1 MSKYLNALKNKRSK
15 FHGGGHNKLEDG
27 TWSPHNPKERAH
39 VDKELEYLESDA
51 DFDNDGE
58 ISEAEKNK
66 ARAALGRTKDTKYN
80 MDRTNAAGV
89 DVREGKDGIT
99 SKEHRNLEEGDIALQ
114 GTDSALA
121 RQKKDNEWLVNKGY
135 DLNNDGVV
143 SNQEHVAGKE
153 DKNLLKTEE
162 EVKKGQKDRKL
173 GYDTKYAPVDIHTE
187 KQADKATVTDAKTG
201 LAADIS
207 KDDEASAPFVTA
219 EDDIQQISET
229 PKSTELWAQNV
240 TAENLSPAAALK
252 ASQAA
257 SMGDPLKAGQ
267 YQAVMAVDLVGQMT
281 PAERNQ
287 AAGEFQ
293 NSPEVQRF
301 NKLAT
306 ELQNSPSYKDA
317 AKKLNNLVST
327 GVDPESSEFKQAIKE
342 MEAIQAP
349 LAEESRKLAIAQDQ
363 HIRDFKKNLL
373 GEVPQGTA
381 ASVLD
386 AIDVTKK
393 QTTAQAGS
401 KLANE
406 NGVDSEL
413 SDAIANDP
421 VGALDKMEGTD
432 IESRANIADLPEE
445 ALMSTQL
452 DGLLAGMEEGKTPLW
467 AKPAVDKVNAMMA
480 ARGMSAST
488 VGRDA
493 LFSAIIQSAMPI
505 AQDNAKAL
513 QARASQKLDAAVQF
527 RKQEKDFEQQMKIT
541 NLQNQ
546 QQAFIQGREL
556 RQQTMLANQSAQN
569 AALQFNASS
578 QQQTDQFMA
587 SMKNNINQFNATQ
600 DNAMKQFNTAEINK
614 MNAIDAGNKLQAD
627 QFNAN
632 LQQDA
637 QKFYESNILQR
648 ETFNATNAQAVQQS
662 DIAWRRN
669 TNTAATAAF
678 NSANQQNVQNE
689 YNLTALDQAQVW
701 LQIRDNMAYIRQ
713 NYENE
718 QQRIAQLYATAI
730 GNEAAMGAKSNA
742 TTTKNQKASAD
753 FIDTLFS

>member
-15 FHGGGHNKLEDG
+15 FHGGGHNNLADG
-27 TWSPHNPKERAH
+27 TWSPHDPNERAH

-51 DFDNDGE
+51 DFDNDGKV
-58 ISEAEKNK
+58 SEAERHK
-66 ARAALGRTKDTKYN
+66 ARQALGRTKNTKYD
-80 MDRTNAAGV
+80 MDRTNAAGT
-89 DVREGKDGIT
+89 DVRAGKDGIT
-99 SKEHRNLEEGDIALQ
+99 SKENRNLKEGDIALQ
-114 GTDSALA
+114 GTDSSLA
-121 RQKKDNEWLVNKGY
+121 RQKKDNEFLVNKGY

-143 SNQEHVAGKE
+143 SNQEHVAAKE
-153 DKNLLKTEE
+153 DKALLRTEE
-162 EVKKGQKDRKL
+162 QVKKGQKDRKL

-207 KDDEASAPFVTA
+207 KDDEAAAPFLTDT
-219 EDDIQQISET
+219 DDIQQISTTPTAITSQTVSAET
-229 PKSTELWAQNV
+229 LA
-240 TAENLSPAAALK
+240 PAAALK

-257 SMGDPLKAGQ
+257 SSDPVKASK

-293 NSPEVQRF
+293 NSPEVKEYNR
-301 NKLAT
+301 LST
-306 ELQNSPSYKDA
+306 ELQNSPAYKNA
-317 AKKLNNLVST
+317 AKKINLLVGA

-342 MEAIQAP
+342 METLQAP
-349 LAEESRKLAIAQDQ
+349 LVEKSNKLAIAQQQ
-363 HIRDFKKNLL
+363 HIKDFKKNLL

-381 ASVLD
+381 VSVLD

-421 VGALDKMEGTD
+421 VGALDKMDGTD

-493 LFSAIIQSAMPI
+493 LFSAIIESAMPI

-513 QARASQKLDAAVQF
+513 QARAAQKLDAAVQF
-527 RKQEKDFEQQMKIT
+527 KKQEKDFEQQMKIT

-556 RQQTMLANQSAQN
+556 RQQTMLANQAAQN
-569 AALQFNASS
+569 ASLQFNASS

-614 MNAIDAGNKLQAD
+614 MNAINVGNKLQAD
-627 QFNAN
+627 QFTAN
-632 LQQDA
+632 LRQDA
-637 QKFYESNILQR
+637 EKFYESNVLQR
-648 ETFNATNAQAVQQS
+648 EQFNATNAQAVQQS

-678 NSANQQNVQNE
+678 NAANQQNVQNE

-730 GNEAAMGAKSNA
+730 GNEASMGAAKSSV
-742 TTTKNQKASAD
+742 TTANQKASAD